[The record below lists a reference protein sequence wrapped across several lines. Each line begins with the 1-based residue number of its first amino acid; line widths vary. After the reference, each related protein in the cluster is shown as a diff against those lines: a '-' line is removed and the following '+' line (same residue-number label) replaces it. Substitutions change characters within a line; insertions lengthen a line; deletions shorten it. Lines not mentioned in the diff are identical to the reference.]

1 MRRLCY
7 TYCTTFR
14 YTCEDTYVLNMIR
27 LRANNYQINR
37 RVPKR
42 YASVEPRSVFTLS
55 LHTDS
60 KSVAEAKAVVAWKH
74 AVEGW
79 EARLAGDAADAA
91 RRFDAARE
99 LAAVRGYR
107 YLQADKV
114 AQLPLDQLVG
124 RIEAVPTYT
133 GIPDR
138 LEAAA
143 VLGGTKPQ
151 GITVSAAL
159 DLYWHLAADLT
170 LGKSDDQLRRWKN
183 PRIKAVKNFIAV
195 VGDKTLDTI
204 SGDDMLDFR
213 TWWLDRIMAGEVTA
227 NAGNKDLTHLGGV
240 LKTVNMM
247 KRLGLVLPLSG
258 LSFKEGESEKRPPFS
273 DKWIKEKLLDPS
285 ALVRLNPEAR
295 AIVLMMVNTGA
306 RPSEL
311 AALSAK
317 CIRLDCPVP
326 HISIEAEARQLKSVN
341 ARRIIPL
348 LGVSL
353 ASAKSFPSGFPA
365 YATSSASLSA
375 TVNKFLRSNGL
386 METEDHTLYGL
397 RHSFEDRLLA
407 AGVDERIRRDLMG
420 HSLDRE
426 RYGTGGSLEHL
437 RDVVKKVA
445 F

>member
-1 MRRLCY
+1 M
-7 TYCTTFR
+7 
-14 YTCEDTYVLNMIR
+14 VPSMIK
-27 LRANNYQINR
+27 LRQNNYHITR

-60 KSVAEAKAVVAWKH
+60 KSIAEAKAIMAWEH

-79 EARLAGDAADAA
+79 EARLAGDNADADQ
-91 RRFDAARE
+91 RFDAARE
-99 LAAVRGYR
+99 LAAVRGFR
-107 YLQADKV
+107 YLEAGKV
-114 AQLPLDQLVG
+114 AQLPLGELIS
-124 RIEAVPTYT
+124 RIDTVPTNGGT
-133 GIPDR
+133 PNR

-143 VLGGTKPQ
+143 VLGGTPRQ

-159 DLYWHLAADLT
+159 KLYWSLSADLT
-170 LGKSDDQLRRWKN
+170 LGKSADQLRRWKN

-204 SGDDMLDFR
+204 TGDDMLDFR
-213 TWWLDRIMAGEVTA
+213 TWWLDRIMAKEVTA
-227 NAGNKDLTHLGGV
+227 NAGNKDLIHLGGI

-247 KRLGLVLPLSG
+247 KRLGLALPLSG
-258 LSFKEGESEKRPPFS
+258 LSFKEGEAEKRPPFS
-273 DKWIKEKLLDPS
+273 ETWIREKLLEP
-285 ALVRLNPEAR
+285 ARLARLNPEAR
-295 AIVLMMVNTGA
+295 AILLMMINTGA

-311 AALSAK
+311 AALTTK
-317 CIRLDCPVP
+317 CIRLACPVP
-326 HISIEAEARQLKSVN
+326 HISIEADARQLKSAN
-341 ARRIIPL
+341 AKRVIPL

-353 ASAKSFPSGFPA
+353 EAAKSFPNGFPA
-365 YATSSASLSA
+365 YVTSSASLSA
-375 TVNKFLRSNGL
+375 TINKFMRNNGL
-386 METEDHTLYGL
+386 METPDHTLYSL

-426 RYGTGGSLEHL
+426 RYGTGGSLEQL
-437 RDVVKKVA
+437 RNVVEKVA